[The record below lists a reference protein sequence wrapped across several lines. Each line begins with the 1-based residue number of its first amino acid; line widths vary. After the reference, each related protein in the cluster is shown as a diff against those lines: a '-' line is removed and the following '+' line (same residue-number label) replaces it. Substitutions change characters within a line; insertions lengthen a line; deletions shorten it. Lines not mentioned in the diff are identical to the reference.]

1 MQCHLRRWRSR
12 WSIQL
17 YPTVSRPTHRI
28 PLQAAKEHAEHP
40 PARPWAQRKPAWV
53 DIATDPAAVGAPSFD
68 VAFRAHMLLKAAAAG
83 ASASA
88 SRQQRGGSETTR
100 QQRGGYGA
108 TTRPMRRQGGI
119 DVDAVS
125 LRRMPNS
132 TGRAL
137 LAEGRGAR
145 VKITR
150 WEGGGGT

>member
-68 VAFRAHMLLKAAAAG
+68 VAFRAHMLLKAAATG
-83 ASASA
+83 A
-88 SRQQRGGSETTR
+88 TTR
-100 QQRGGYGA
+100 QQRGGSGA
-108 TTRPMRRQGGI
+108 NTRPMRRQGGI

>member
-1 MQCHLRRWRSR
+1 MTNATPS
-12 WSIQL
+12 
-17 YPTVSRPTHRI
+17 
-28 PLQAAKEHAEHP
+28 QAAKAHAEHP

-83 ASASA
+83 SAA
-88 SRQQRGGSETTR
+88 TRQQRGGS
-100 QQRGGYGA
+100 GA
-108 TTRPMRRQGGI
+108 ANPSMRRRQGGI

-150 WEGGGGT
+150 WGGWRDLGFRGDANVEGPRAQALD